1 MYNVIV
7 NEEIQIYLLG
17 VENYYRFNNYCLK
30 KLIRLN
36 KKFINTLKNLAEFP
50 YLYNEV
56 EENID
61 IRKIVVEDYV
71 FLYKV
76 IEEKKEVRILRVYNT
91 KEMRIIKTL

>member
-1 MYNVIV
+1 M
-7 NEEIQIYLLG
+7 
-17 VENYYRFNNYCLK
+17 
-30 KLIRLN
+30 N

-76 IEEKKEVRILRVYNT
+76 IEEKKVRILRVYNT

>member
-1 MYNVIV
+1 M
-7 NEEIQIYLLG
+7 
-17 VENYYRFNNYCLK
+17 
-30 KLIRLN
+30 N